1 MNSQNI
7 LTIGYFN
14 IRGQTGLPKTK
25 QLQIESIMK
34 QNQCDILHLQEANIE
49 EETFSSCDFIKSSYI
64 ILENNSLNKYGTA
77 SLVKS
82 DLQISNIKHDLE
94 GRVLLFDVGDIT
106 VGNIY
111 LPSGTDGVSRAKREK
126 YCCEVLPGLLLNS
139 KENGSLGGDFN
150 CIVDKRDATNYP
162 ESKFSKGLERLI
174 KLKNWQD
181 SYRNIHP
188 TSRTFSR
195 YYGNARAEGATRID
209 RNYHYG
215 ELSAKD
221 VKYIPL
227 AFSDHL
233 GLVVKIC
240 LPDPMARIL
249 SPKSRPSFRLR
260 PEVIKDSIFK
270 HRLEEAMV
278 TWERV
283 KSYQGD
289 TVDTLYWWEHM
300 VKPGIRKIGIQRSK
314 EINKERREELNL
326 LILRQVY
333 YVKKVQEGHWGRL
346 GELKTANL
354 LIEKWYQRESEKIQH
369 QSRVQEFQ

>member
-1 MNSQNI
+1 
-7 LTIGYFN
+7 
-14 IRGQTGLPKTK
+14 
-25 QLQIESIMK
+25 
-34 QNQCDILHLQEANIE
+34 
-49 EETFSSCDFIKSSYI
+49 
-64 ILENNSLNKYGTA
+64 
-77 SLVKS
+77 
-82 DLQISNIKHDLE
+82 
-94 GRVLLFDVGDIT
+94 
-106 VGNIY
+106 
-111 LPSGTDGVSRAKREK
+111 
-126 YCCEVLPGLLLNS
+126 
-139 KENGSLGGDFN
+139 
-150 CIVDKRDATNYP
+150 
-162 ESKFSKGLERLI
+162 
-174 KLKNWQD
+174 
-181 SYRNIHP
+181 
-188 TSRTFSR
+188 
-195 YYGNARAEGATRID
+195 
-209 RNYHYG
+209 
-215 ELSAKD
+215 
-221 VKYIPL
+221 
-227 AFSDHL
+227 
-233 GLVVKIC
+233 
-240 LPDPMARIL
+240 MARIL

-283 KSYQGD
+283 KSYQGE